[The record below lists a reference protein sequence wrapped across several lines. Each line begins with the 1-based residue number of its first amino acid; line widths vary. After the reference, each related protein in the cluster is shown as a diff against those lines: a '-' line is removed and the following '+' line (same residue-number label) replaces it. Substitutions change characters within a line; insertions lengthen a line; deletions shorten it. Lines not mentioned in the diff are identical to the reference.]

1 MLKPLIAARRARGM
15 TQRETGAMINKTQ
28 SHYCKIERGESGL
41 SASDALT
48 LCKEFGLDLA
58 ELLRPT
64 DQS

>member
-15 TQRETGAMINKTQ
+15 TQREAGALINKTQ
-28 SHYCKIERGESGL
+28 SHYCKIERGESRL
-41 SASDALT
+41 SAGDALT
-48 LCKEFGLDLA
+48 LCREFGLDLS